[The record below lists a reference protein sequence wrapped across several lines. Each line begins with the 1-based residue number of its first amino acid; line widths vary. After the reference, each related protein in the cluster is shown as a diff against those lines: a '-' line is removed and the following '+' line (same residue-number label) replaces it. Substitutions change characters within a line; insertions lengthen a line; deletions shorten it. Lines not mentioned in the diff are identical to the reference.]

1 MRLCQKNKK
10 YQETVVVHNSY
21 LFGHIYIYT
30 YIYITMVIIYVQSLS
45 VEFPDLL
52 LNQINL
58 TRQLYE
64 LKKWLW
70 VLHATVSLL
79 LCVLKH
85 VMVNMINS
93 KVLYYTR
100 NNDEKSLESMAG
112 PSSC

>member
-1 MRLCQKNKK
+1 
-10 YQETVVVHNSY
+10 
-21 LFGHIYIYT
+21 
-30 YIYITMVIIYVQSLS
+30 MVIIYVQSLS

-79 LCVLKH
+79 
-85 VMVNMINS
+85 
-93 KVLYYTR
+93 
-100 NNDEKSLESMAG
+100 
-112 PSSC
+112 

>member
-1 MRLCQKNKK
+1 
-10 YQETVVVHNSY
+10 
-21 LFGHIYIYT
+21 
-30 YIYITMVIIYVQSLS
+30 MVIIYVQSLS

-70 VLHATVSLL
+70 VLHVTVSLL
-79 LCVLKH
+79 VCVLKH

-93 KVLYYTR
+93 KVLYVVITPGTMT
-100 NNDEKSLESMAG
+100 KSHWNLWQAHLVVVKIFWCELWRWSTFYLCHKQNV
-112 PSSC
+112 SIDWTTC